1 MIVYEEPRALLR
13 AEEQT
18 LLTPINIDVAGG
30 GGLPQAFR
38 YGYPGL
44 HEAYTRA
51 YTKRVFDNDG
61 LFVFE
66 ASPLR
71 KILCLPTKQHRQ
83 YSSQEKLDYL
93 EESLRVVAMFYPK
106 YGITSLAIDE
116 LGGLELAWSD
126 VEPIIYRCL
135 HPIDLPV
142 GLCREPVH
150 V

>member
-1 MIVYEEPRALLR
+1 MIVYEEPCTLLR

-18 LLTPINIDVAGG
+18 LLTPINIDVTGG

-38 YGYPGL
+38 YAYAGL

-51 YTKRVFDNDG
+51 YTKHVFDNDG

-66 ASPLR
+66 ASPKR
-71 KILCLPTKQHRQ
+71 KILCMPTKQHRQ
-83 YSSQEKLDYL
+83 HDLQDKLDYL
-93 EESLRVVAMFYPK
+93 EESLMVVATSYQK

-116 LGGLELAWSD
+116 LGGLEIAWQL

-135 HPIDLPV
+135 NPIDLPV
-142 GLCREPVH
+142 ALCREPIH
-150 V
+150 A